1 MIGYDEQQILRKADL
16 MYALVGDIESIAD
29 SVCEAGFDNILLT
42 SSGGS
47 LASLD
52 QYKYMIGKF
61 SDIPVITEVAAELPL
76 VGNSLVGSK
85 TLALMQSKS
94 GDTKETV
101 AAAEWLKEKGVTT
114 ISFCG
119 KENSPL
125 AELTSYTLCYGEGD
139 PHDILPLYLF
149 GKILYNMGKFDGYP
163 KLREEMKDFGRIICD
178 IHKQADVQALE
189 YAKLFE
195 TQDEPYQIWVSSGN
209 TWGFTYDMAMCI
221 LEECQW
227 LRTKSVTSPEF
238 FHGTIELVQ
247 KGLPVCIGM
256 GEGPT
261 RALDERVARFCKP
274 HTDKLFI
281 FDTKDYPLS
290 GISEEFR
297 WLLSPLTL
305 LMIYYRISHD
315 VADIR
320 KHTQDIRRYYRRL
333 EY

>member
-1 MIGYDEQQILRKADL
+1 MIGFDEELMLKKADM
-16 MYALVGDIESIAD
+16 MYALVGDIEKMAD
-29 SVCEAGFDNILLT
+29 QVCERGFDNILLT

-52 QYKYMIGKF
+52 QYAYMIKGM
-61 SDIPVITEVAAELPL
+61 SVLPVMSEVAAELPL
-76 VGNSLVGSK
+76 VGNVQV
-85 TLALMQSKS
+85 TDRTVAVMQSKS
-94 GDTKETV
+94 GDTKETLKV
-101 AAAEWLKEKGVTT
+101 AEWLKERNVITV
-114 ISFCG
+114 SFCG
-119 KENSPL
+119 MENSPL
-125 AELTSYTLCYGEGD
+125 AALSTFSVCYGAAD
-139 PHDILPLYLF
+139 PHDILPLYFF
-149 GKILYNMGKFDGYP
+149 GKILFNRGEFPAYP
-163 KLREEMKDFGRIICD
+163 KLRDEMKNFGRMICD
-178 IHKQADVQALE
+178 VHKQSDAIAKE
-189 YAKLFE
+189 YAQLFAE
-195 TQDEPYQIWVSSGN
+195 KDEPYQIWVGSGS

-261 RALDERVARFCKP
+261 RVLDERVVNFCKL
-274 HTDKLFI
+274 HTDKLFV
-281 FDTKDYPLS
+281 FDTKEYPMDGFS
-290 GISEEFR
+290 PEFR
-297 WLLSPLTL
+297 WLLSPLVL
-305 LMIYYRISHD
+305 LMIYYRISHN